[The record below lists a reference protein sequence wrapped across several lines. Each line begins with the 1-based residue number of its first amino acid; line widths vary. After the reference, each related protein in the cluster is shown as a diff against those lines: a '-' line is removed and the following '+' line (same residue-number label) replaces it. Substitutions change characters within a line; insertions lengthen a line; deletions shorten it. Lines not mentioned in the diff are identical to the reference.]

1 MKTVPEEFE
10 DDLIAKD
17 DYIEMKCT
25 NCGYEEEMPDWVYG
39 EEALFL
45 REEGI
50 TDPPCWNCPKCH
62 QDSLYRKS
70 IVLNSK
76 QKHQIN
82 TSLFKCVLA
91 KNDWYAVFSSSDRTI
106 K

>member
-1 MKTVPEEFE
+1 MFMRDIYGIHRLLGTTIKKKH
-10 DDLIAKD
+10 DD
-17 DYIEMKCT
+17 
-25 NCGYEEEMPDWVYG
+25 YEEEMPDWVYG

-45 REEGI
+45 KEEGI

-76 QKHQIN
+76 
-82 TSLFKCVLA
+82 
-91 KNDWYAVFSSSDRTI
+91 
-106 K
+106 

>member
-10 DDLIAKD
+10 DNLIAKD

-76 QKHQIN
+76 QKHPTN
-82 TSLFKCVLA
+82 TSF
-91 KNDWYAVFSSSDRTI
+91 
-106 K
+106 

>member
-1 MKTVPEEFE
+1 MT
-10 DDLIAKD
+10 
-17 DYIEMKCT
+17 
-25 NCGYEEEMPDWVYG
+25 DWVYG

-45 REEGI
+45 RENGI

-76 QKHQIN
+76 
-82 TSLFKCVLA
+82 
-91 KNDWYAVFSSSDRTI
+91 
-106 K
+106 

>member
-1 MKTVPEEFE
+1 MMIMKTVPNEFDYLFE
-10 DDLIAKD
+10 DELIARDK
-17 DYIEMKCT
+17 YIEMKCT

-45 REEGI
+45 KEEGI

-70 IVLNSK
+70 IVLKSE
-76 QKHQIN
+76 
-82 TSLFKCVLA
+82 
-91 KNDWYAVFSSSDRTI
+91 
-106 K
+106 

>member
-1 MKTVPEEFE
+1 MTMKTVLEEFE
-10 DDLIAKD
+10 DNLIAKD
-17 DYIEMKCT
+17 DYIEMKCI

-62 QDSLYRKS
+62 QDSLYRIKFQIEAS
-70 IVLNSK
+70 D
-76 QKHQIN
+76 KHIFLCACHPFLRWHAF
-82 TSLFKCVLA
+82 SLALIELS
-91 KNDWYAVFSSSDRTI
+91 Y
-106 K
+106 